1 MTREQ
6 LWTKYREEMISMAGF
21 SIFICGNKL
30 NPDSGKTV
38 IANGV
43 LEEFKISKALEKYP
57 IPIGATGGAANKI
70 WTEVTGDLDKF
81 YPKGGVKGHFEVL
94 GNPNKSN
101 DEMIEAIFA
110 IVKRVASS

>member
-21 SIFICGNKL
+21 TIFICGNKL
-30 NPDSGKTV
+30 EAGKTV

-57 IPIGATGGAANKI
+57 IPIGATGGAAKKI
-70 WTEVTGDLDKF
+70 WTEVTNDLDKF
-81 YPKGGVKGHFEVL
+81 YPKGFG
-94 GNPNKSN
+94 KSQ
-101 DEMIEAIFA
+101 
-110 IVKRVASS
+110 